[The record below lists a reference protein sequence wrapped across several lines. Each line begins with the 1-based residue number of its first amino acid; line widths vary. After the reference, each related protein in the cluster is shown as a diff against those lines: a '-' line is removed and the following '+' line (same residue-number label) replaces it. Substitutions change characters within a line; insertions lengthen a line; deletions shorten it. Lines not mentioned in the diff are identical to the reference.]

1 MFIGPG
7 RTGLVIVRT
16 RRARGPCFTVIG
28 AGWSRLVIIPIR
40 SAIPA
45 IIIAIMATVPAVI
58 IAIVSIPAIVI
69 ITVTATV
76 PAVIIAI
83 VSIPAIVIV
92 TVTAALIAIVIIAIA
107 TQSVHELLAAS
118 LHVLLQGFAEI
129 LKSLRLRRP
138 GRRKRQQCCQ
148 SHGQGRH
155 FQNFKSAVLH
165 SHLSSLFRLS

>member
-7 RTGLVIVRT
+7 RTGLVFVRT

-69 ITVTATV
+69 I
-76 PAVIIAI
+76 
-83 VSIPAIVIV
+83 

>member
-28 AGWSRLVIIPIR
+28 AGWPRLVIIPIR

-45 IIIAIMATVPAVI
+45 IIIAIVTALI
-58 IAIVSIPAIVI
+58 AIVI
-69 ITVTATV
+69 ITVTAAL

-107 TQSVHELLAAS
+107 TQSVHELLAAL
-118 LHVLLQGFAEI
+118 LHMLLQGLTEI

-165 SHLSSLFRLS
+165 SYLSSLFRLS

>member
-16 RRARGPCFTVIG
+16 RRERGPCFTVIG

-45 IIIAIMATVPAVI
+45 IIIAIMATVPA
-58 IAIVSIPAIVI
+58 IVI

-92 TVTAALIAIVIIAIA
+92 TATLIAIVIIAIA

>member
-40 SAIPA
+40 SAI
-45 IIIAIMATVPAVI
+45 
-58 IAIVSIPAIVI
+58 
-69 ITVTATV
+69 

-129 LKSLRLRRP
+129 L
-138 GRRKRQQCCQ
+138 
-148 SHGQGRH
+148 
-155 FQNFKSAVLH
+155 
-165 SHLSSLFRLS
+165 

>member
-28 AGWSRLVIIPIR
+28 AGWPRLVIIPIR

-45 IIIAIMATVPAVI
+45 IIIAI
-58 IAIVSIPAIVI
+58 
-69 ITVTATV
+69 VT
-76 PAVIIAI
+76 
-83 VSIPAIVIV
+83 
-92 TVTAALIAIVIIAIA
+92 ALIAIVIIAIA
-107 TQSVHELLAAS
+107 TLPVHELLAAL
-118 LHVLLQGFAEI
+118 LHMLLQGFAEI

-165 SHLSSLFRLS
+165 SYLSSLFRLS